1 MSKRINEDS
10 KGVEFFWIGR
20 ELHVH
25 GVGGIMYIPVVFTPG
40 SNDDL
45 QEAMS
50 GPSSVF
56 KNYTER
62 APSVQQKET
71 VVPEGVLYRD
81 RGSRD
86 LKWTEKEEKKKSA
99 EKVSKQIGTCLMY
112 NHQLTSMLYRLTCG
126 LKGLVL
132 DGI

>member
-1 MSKRINEDS
+1 
-10 KGVEFFWIGR
+10 
-20 ELHVH
+20 
-25 GVGGIMYIPVVFTPG
+25 MYIPVVFTPG

-71 VVPEGVLYRD
+71 VVPEGVLHRD

-86 LKWTEKEEKKKSA
+86 LKWTEKQEKKKNA